1 MGELWERWD
10 KETSKAYNAFRHY
23 RDTPAKDR
31 SIIKCLAS
39 YYGGDDPDIWEGKK
53 RRWEMWASQWN
64 WQDRIRAWEEYQDY
78 LAREAMLEAISEMNN
93 RHAKIA
99 MSVQAKAAERL
110 KTLDPL
116 SLNPR
121 EVLSFF
127 VEAARLE
134 RSSRGEPESIEERQI
149 KADTV
154 IRQEFTRDQLDSIA
168 SIVGVD
174 DIVETKGGDL
184 PMIDAE
190 YHIYKDPDFDEEED
204 LDSLLDEDLQEGGR

>member
-10 KETSKAYNAFRHY
+10 KEGSKAYNAFRHY

-31 SIIKCLAS
+31 SITKCLVS
-39 YYGGDDPDIWEGKK
+39 YYGGDEPTVWQGKQ
-53 RRWEMWASQWN
+53 RRWEIWASTWN

-78 LAREAMLEAISEMNN
+78 LGREAMLESIAEMNS
-93 RHAKIA
+93 RHARIA
-99 MSVQAKAAERL
+99 MAVQAKAADRL

-134 RSSRGEPESIEERQI
+134 RTSRGEPESIEERQI
-149 KADTV
+149 KADAV
-154 IRQEFTRDQLDSIA
+154 IRQDFTRDQLEAIA
-168 SIVGVD
+168 DIVGVD
-174 DIVETKGGDL
+174 DIVETRGGDKVVEGEFSIL
-184 PMIDAE
+184 D
-190 YHIYKDPDFDEEED
+190 DDDLEEALNEEPEVND
-204 LDSLLDEDLQEGGR
+204 GS